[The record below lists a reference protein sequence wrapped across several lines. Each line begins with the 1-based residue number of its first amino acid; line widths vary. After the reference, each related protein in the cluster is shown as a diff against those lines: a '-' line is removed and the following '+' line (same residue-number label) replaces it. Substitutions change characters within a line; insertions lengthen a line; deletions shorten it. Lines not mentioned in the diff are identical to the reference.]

1 MTEKTSDAFPVRVAM
16 TFSRTANPGLVGAI
30 SNIPLK
36 DRTRFVRALVEAG
49 YAALESNHGRQTQ
62 PAAERLSPRPIQ
74 TIQSPQVGVDLNML
88 TSSGM
93 LGDISDLGD

>member
-1 MTEKTSDAFPVRVAM
+1 MTEKPTDAFPVRVAM
-16 TFSRTANPGLVGAI
+16 TFSRTANAGLVGAI

-49 YAALESNHGRQTQ
+49 YAALESTHGRKPQ
-62 PAAERLSPRPIQ
+62 PAAERLAPRPVPTQ
-74 TIQSPQVGVDLNML
+74 GPQVGVDLNRL

-93 LGDISDLGD
+93 MGDISDLGD